1 LLALVVVPAIAQV
14 GQELGN
20 LGNDAESEIVEVNN
34 AESEEVD
41 QEFAV
46 SNEGGHTKQC
56 VAATRSATP
65 ATSRTP

>member
-1 LLALVVVPAIAQV
+1 
-14 GQELGN
+14 LGN
-20 LGNDAESEIVEVNN
+20 LGNDAESEIVGVNN